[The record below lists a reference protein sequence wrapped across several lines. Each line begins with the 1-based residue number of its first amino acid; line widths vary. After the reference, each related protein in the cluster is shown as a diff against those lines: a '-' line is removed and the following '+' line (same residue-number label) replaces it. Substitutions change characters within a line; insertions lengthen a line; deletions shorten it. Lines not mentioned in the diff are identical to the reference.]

1 MQTTSIGP
9 GILPAPTPPLPA
21 VVKDGFDA
29 ALAAPNPMVIN
40 VPAQWSPPSAALT
53 KLSGETQKLIDLGNA
68 MGRIGPQ
75 FSAAS
80 LSLDPSAGMSG
91 VPGGPVI
98 DLTAL
103 NRAYDF
109 AMRSYLLSKVA
120 SEVSGGL
127 RSLWQ
132 AQ

>member
-1 MQTTSIGP
+1 MQTISIGP
-9 GILPAPTPPLPA
+9 GILPVSSPPLPA

-29 ALAAPNPMVIN
+29 AIAAPNPMSIKAL
-40 VPAQWSPPSAALT
+40 PAWSPPSVAIT

-80 LSLDPSAGMSG
+80 LSLGPSAGMG
-91 VPGGPVI
+91 GAAGGPVI

>member
-1 MQTTSIGP
+1 MQPIPTVS
-9 GILPAPTPPLPA
+9 GILPVASPPLPA
-21 VVKDGFDA
+21 TAKEGFDA
-29 ALAAPNPMVIN
+29 ALAAAQTSPALLGSR
-40 VPAQWSPPSAALT
+40 VPAGPSSAALT
-53 KLSGETQKLIDLGNA
+53 KLSGETQRLIDLGNA
-68 MGRIGPQ
+68 ISRSGPA
-75 FSAAS
+75 FSPVS
-80 LSLDPSAGMSG
+80 LSGQAVGGL
-91 VPGGPVI
+91 PGAPII

>member
-1 MQTTSIGP
+1 MQTISAGP
-9 GILPAPTPPLPA
+9 GILPGATPPLPA
-21 VVKDGFDA
+21 VVRDGFDA
-29 ALAAPNPMVIN
+29 ALSAQGQAFGTAPPP
-40 VPAQWSPPSAALT
+40 VPPPSLALG
-53 KLSGETQKLIDLGNA
+53 KLAGETQKLIDIGNA
-68 MGRIGPQ
+68 IDRTGPGLTT
-75 FSAAS
+75 AS
-80 LSLDPSAGMSG
+80 LSLGTGGLGAGAPIVDLSG
-91 VPGGPVI
+91 
-98 DLTAL
+98 L